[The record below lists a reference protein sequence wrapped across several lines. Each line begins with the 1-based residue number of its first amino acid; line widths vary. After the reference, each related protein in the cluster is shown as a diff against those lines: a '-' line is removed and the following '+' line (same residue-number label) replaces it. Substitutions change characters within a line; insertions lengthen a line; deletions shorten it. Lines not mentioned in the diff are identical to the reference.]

1 MTGYEVFP
9 VFISLGSNI
18 EPRAEHLQRARQE
31 MGTQIQITRLSSI
44 YETEPWGFSE
54 QACFLNQVIE
64 CRVSLSAMEL
74 LRLLKRIECNVGRK
88 PTFRFGPREIDL
100 DILLY
105 GNAIIDAEDL
115 TIPHPRIVERAFI
128 LVPLAELDMEL
139 KLPGS
144 GLSVRKA
151 LAAIDPKG
159 VQLWTGAQ
167 RE

>member
-1 MTGYEVFP
+1 MTGSEVFP

-18 EPRAEHLQRARQE
+18 EPRVEHLQHARLE
-31 MGTQIQITRLSSI
+31 LGTQVQITRLSSI

-105 GNAIIDAEDL
+105 GNQIIDAEDL
-115 TIPHPRIVERAFI
+115 TIPHPRIIERAFI
-128 LVPLAELDMEL
+128 LVPLIELASDL
-139 KLPGS
+139 QLPET
-144 GLSVRKA
+144 GLSVKEA
-151 LAAIDPKG
+151 LAAVDSKG
-159 VQLWTGAQ
+159 VQLWTGG
-167 RE
+167 RSE